1 MKTKEEQPN
10 AELLYI
16 TSETGDQVYD
26 IPYGMTNAALNSMVG
41 GFSRRV
47 YQHGYSCECDCT
59 AALPSQK

>member
-26 IPYGMTNAALNSMVG
+26 IPYGMTNAALNSIPVLL
-41 GFSRRV
+41 SITV
-47 YQHGYSCECDCT
+47 SNY
-59 AALPSQK
+59 K